1 MSLIKGMD
9 DVMTHIKNQ
18 EIRIKKSEEENRR
31 LEFATV
37 GMSEE
42 IKSLKENKYDKFQC
56 AKCLGHH
63 TGCSNPTC
71 DSCVK
76 ELKEENE
83 KLKNIENNDKQEMY
97 ASLEDLQEENK
108 FYWKSMEERK
118 ELNESQRKTIQD
130 YHTKEAK
137 RLNEIYCINK
147 QMESLQ
153 KKLVD
158 LEEFK
163 KKAEDECEASV
174 VMEAMMTRIEQAES
188 NQKKSE
194 EKTEEYKSTFGLMN
208 EMIKDKDNMIYKFLV
223 HPSNEKRF
231 GFGIDYLE
239 EHVFGCYPREFI
251 DECLN
256 TVDDWSVYTDDD
268 FDNFIE
274 WEDEEEFNLFAVDYE
289 LDVRYDDVGEDL
301 YDYRYDYI
309 DWYMDKNKMLHKC
322 IGLGM
327 DDIHIVK

>member
-18 EIRIKKSEEENRR
+18 EIRIKKLEEENKR
-31 LEFATV
+31 LK
-37 GMSEE
+37 EE
-42 IKSLKENKYDKFQC
+42 HNKFDEIWKTEGITEQDIIDMKRQISNQCDLIKSLKKNKYNKFQC

-76 ELKEENE
+76 ELKE
-83 KLKNIENNDKQEMY
+83 
-97 ASLEDLQEENK
+97 
-108 FYWKSMEERK
+108 
-118 ELNESQRKTIQD
+118 LNESQRKRIQG
-130 YHTKEAK
+130 YHTNEAK

-174 VMEAMMTRIEQAES
+174 VMESMMTRIEQAES
-188 NQKKSE
+188 KQKKSE

-208 EMIKDKDNMIYKFLV
+208 EMIKEKDNMIYQFLV
-223 HPSNEKRF
+223 HPNNKKSF
-231 GFGIDYLE
+231 GLGVDYLE
-239 EHVFGCYPREFI
+239 EHVFGSYPREFI

-256 TVDDWSVYTDDD
+256 TVDDWSVYDDDD

-301 YDYRYDYI
+301 YEYKDDYI
-309 DWYMDKNKMLHKC
+309 DWYMDKNKMLHRR
-322 IGLGM
+322 IELQM

>member
-18 EIRIKKSEEENRR
+18 EIRIKKLEEENKR
-31 LEFATV
+31 LK
-37 GMSEE
+37 EE
-42 IKSLKENKYDKFQC
+42 HNKFDEIWKTEGITEQDIIDMKRQISNQCDLIKSLKENKYDKFQC

-76 ELKEENE
+76 ELKE
-83 KLKNIENNDKQEMY
+83 
-97 ASLEDLQEENK
+97 
-108 FYWKSMEERK
+108 
-118 ELNESQRKTIQD
+118 LNESQRKTIQD

-147 QMESLQ
+147 QMESL
-153 KKLVD
+153 KMKLVD

-174 VMEAMMTRIEQAES
+174 VMEAMMTRVEQAES

-194 EKTEEYKSTFGLMN
+194 EKTEEYKSTFGLLN

-231 GFGIDYLE
+231 NNGDG
-239 EHVFGCYPREFI
+239 
-251 DECLN
+251 
-256 TVDDWSVYTDDD
+256 
-268 FDNFIE
+268 
-274 WEDEEEFNLFAVDYE
+274 LFRRTCFWK
-289 LDVRYDDVGEDL
+289 LSS
-301 YDYRYDYI
+301 
-309 DWYMDKNKMLHKC
+309 
-322 IGLGM
+322 
-327 DDIHIVK
+327 